1 MQDISFF
8 RASIGVILAPAVDSA
23 NLFIKMTRK
32 TKTGA
37 FEKFSKG
44 EGRIIALN
52 LQEISQALIN
62 LQGGKEFAAFHRA
75 PSGVETRIGFLPK
88 PENQLELRLEDYF
101 ITLNPAERRLFT
113 KLLEKLE
120 DAILDRIIM
129 KRSAKMAQDDSS
141 TVPTDESVPTETH
154 EISTTEPSEEPG
166 VDAALLSVIRENF
179 QGGWILSKMLEK
191 LDDLAVDVSRN
202 ELLDALELL
211 HQEGFIT
218 KEQRTAQAG
227 HIYVVW
233 KFPSE

>member
-8 RASIGVILAPAVDSA
+8 RASIGVILAPAVDSTS
-23 NLFIKMTRK
+23 LFIKMTRK
-32 TKTGA
+32 TKTGV

-44 EGRIIALN
+44 EGRVIALN

-62 LQGGKEFAAFHRA
+62 LQGGKEFNAFHRS
-75 PSGVETRIGFLPK
+75 PSGVETRIGFFPK
-88 PENQLELRLEDYF
+88 PESQLELRLEDYF
-101 ITLNPAERRLFT
+101 ITLNPAENRLFT

-129 KRSAKMAQDDSS
+129 KKPTKMAPDGSS
-141 TVPTDESVPTETH
+141 AVPADEQTTPETL
-154 EISTTEPSEEPG
+154 ETSPPETPREVG

-179 QGGWILSKMLEK
+179 QGGWILSKMLEQ

-227 HIYVVW
+227 HTYVVW
-233 KFPSE
+233 RFPSG